1 MAENSIADIKKAAEQ
16 KMTKSLEALKNDLAK
31 VRTGRAHTGILD
43 HVMVDYYGN
52 PTPVPQVANVSLA
65 DARTLQV
72 QPYEK
77 NMVGKIEK
85 AIRDGD
91 LGLNPATH
99 GEVIRVPMPAL
110 TEERRRD
117 LIKVVRGE
125 AENARV
131 AMRNIRRDANAAL
144 KDMVKAKTATEDEE
158 RRTQDEVQKLTDKY
172 IGEIDKLLA
181 EKEKD
186 LLAV

>member
-1 MAENSIADIKKAAEQ
+1 MADTTIADIKKSAQ
-16 KMTKSLEALKNDLAK
+16 DKMGKSLEALKNDLAK
-31 VRTGRAHTGILD
+31 VRTGRAHAGILD

-52 PTPVPQVANVSLA
+52 PTPVPQVASVSLA
-65 DARTLQV
+65 DSRTLSV

-77 NMVGKIEK
+77 SMVGKIEK

-99 GEVIRVPMPAL
+99 GETIRVPMPML
-110 TEERRRD
+110 TEERRKD

-131 AMRNIRRDANAAL
+131 AMRNIRRDANGAV
-144 KDMVKAKTATEDEE
+144 KDMVKAKTATEDED